1 MRTNNVVLVGH
12 MVSVYFI
19 GLVAGQ
25 IPVGLLLDRI
35 QTKHVFGLFFTMTA
49 LGLLITGF
57 SNTVSALII
66 GRFLMGLGASVPFLS
81 MLKANSEHFDLEKL
95 MLVNGITLF
104 VGGFGAF
111 IVSRQL
117 DMFLGYFSWKV
128 SNLILCVT
136 CMIMVL
142 AVQLFSP
149 TLKEKIRRGNLKTQ
163 VFETLAVLTDKR
175 MLFFCA
181 LVIIPYAYYALIL
194 SLWIS
199 PWLESING
207 MNSSQESSYLF
218 IISLGCI
225 LGPLLMG
232 YIGYLVKIRN
242 CAKLIIFANT
252 VLILIQLI
260 ALTGILHIHCMV
272 WLWVLFML
280 VGQSATLGFAYVC
293 TIVEEKY
300 IGSSMALLNLA
311 LFLLFFIFK
320 FIYGAIVRF
329 LGIQYPNTASLKITF
344 GLFLIIQII
353 VIIGY
358 VMLRLPRTKPL
369 YKIRPS

>member
-1 MRTNNVVLVGH
+1 MTNIIKYLSNKYYVTLCYAIAFLLHCTFMRTNNVVLVGH

-128 SNLILCVT
+128 SNRFCV
-136 CMIMVL
+136 
-142 AVQLFSP
+142 
-149 TLKEKIRRGNLKTQ
+149 
-163 VFETLAVLTDKR
+163 
-175 MLFFCA
+175 
-181 LVIIPYAYYALIL
+181 
-194 SLWIS
+194 
-199 PWLESING
+199 
-207 MNSSQESSYLF
+207 
-218 IISLGCI
+218 
-225 LGPLLMG
+225 
-232 YIGYLVKIRN
+232 
-242 CAKLIIFANT
+242 
-252 VLILIQLI
+252 
-260 ALTGILHIHCMV
+260 
-272 WLWVLFML
+272 
-280 VGQSATLGFAYVC
+280 
-293 TIVEEKY
+293 
-300 IGSSMALLNLA
+300 
-311 LFLLFFIFK
+311 
-320 FIYGAIVRF
+320 
-329 LGIQYPNTASLKITF
+329 
-344 GLFLIIQII
+344 
-353 VIIGY
+353 
-358 VMLRLPRTKPL
+358 
-369 YKIRPS
+369 